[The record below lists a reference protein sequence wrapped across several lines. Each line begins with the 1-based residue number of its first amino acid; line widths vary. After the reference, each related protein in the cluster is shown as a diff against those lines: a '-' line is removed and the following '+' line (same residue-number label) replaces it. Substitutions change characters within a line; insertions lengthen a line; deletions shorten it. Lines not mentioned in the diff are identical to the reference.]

1 MKPPH
6 LDRVQLAAGE
16 PNYLLDA
23 DCFGV
28 EKVAQRLA
36 DIEVRAR
43 AAAALR
49 ESVEQPDDEVLDV
62 TGTKEQSPSP
72 LGLPCLRSDPTQLA
86 VHRENQ
92 LVPDRVPR
100 FRR

>member
-23 DCFGV
+23 DFFGV

-49 ESVEQPDDEVLDV
+49 ESVEQPDD
-62 TGTKEQSPSP
+62 
-72 LGLPCLRSDPTQLA
+72 
-86 VHRENQ
+86 
-92 LVPDRVPR
+92 
-100 FRR
+100 